1 MLDWLVKSFAIFG
14 IQGQTWMLVALAIIL
29 IALRSHGGGDGRWAM
44 QDKITE
50 LLDPTPELS
59 DDTPISRVRFPTRIH
74 NVLAVTGLKTVG
86 AVREASDAMLVSL
99 PDLGPRSVAHL
110 RKTLGLSS
118 RSGTN

>member
-1 MLDWLVKSFAIFG
+1 
-14 IQGQTWMLVALAIIL
+14 
-29 IALRSHGGGDGRWAM
+29 M

-86 AVREASDAMLVSL
+86 AVRQASDAMLVSL

-110 RKTLGLSS
+110 RKTLGLPS
-118 RSGTN
+118 RSGTS